1 MIKALDS
8 FRFYA
13 FLAVFLFHVKLF
25 DGGYLGV
32 QAFFVLSGFLLTPI
46 LVDTKK
52 NMSFRR
58 YMANFYGRRM
68 LRIFPLYYLYLLG
81 AALFV
86 GIAFALGHHHE
97 PALVLFRKQWLYA
110 ATYLYDFFY
119 ASAAF
124 RETPLLSHFWSLAV
138 EEQFYLVWPLFIW
151 LVPREKLNRC
161 LGVVVILNPLI
172 RFAIYFAYLRWGLS
186 RFIGDPTRAIY
197 GLPFSHFDAFAI
209 GGLLAL
215 AREGR
220 WSRIAFPLAVI
231 AGTAGYAAQYLGADQ
246 VVWSSMGYPPFMS
259 GGWKLVWGYSLL
271 NLTFACILKAVKS
284 NTFLPALFSPA
295 PLQYLG
301 KISYGLYVYH
311 YPVIWLFHRLGNGRI
326 PTLLLNAFMLAGTI
340 AVSAL
345 SYELFE
351 KQFIALKD
359 RWFRKDGAELRPASA
374 RASKSQASAP
384 ASAG

>member
-46 LVDTKK
+46 LVETKSSL
-52 NMSFRR
+52 SFGR

-68 LRIFPLYYLYLLG
+68 LRIFPLYYLYMLIAG
-81 AALFV
+81 V
-86 GIAFALGHHHE
+86 GVSLAFLWGFGQE
-97 PALVLFRKQWLYA
+97 PALALFRKQWGYA

-151 LVPREKLNRC
+151 LVPRKKLGRA
-161 LGVVVILNPLI
+161 LATIVVLNPLV
-172 RFAIYFAYLRWGLS
+172 RFAVYGTYLHWNLS
-186 RFIGDPTRAIY
+186 HVLGDPSRAIY

-209 GGLLAL
+209 GGLVALSREGIWTRAVWPLAAL
-215 AREGR
+215 AG
-220 WSRIAFPLAVI
+220 A
-231 AGTAGYAAQYLGADQ
+231 AGYTTQFFLADQ
-246 VVWSSMGYPPFMS
+246 VVWNSAGYPPFMS
-259 GGWKLVWGYSLL
+259 GEWKMVWGYSLL
-271 NLTFACILKAVKS
+271 NLAFACVLKAVKTRS
-284 NTFLPALFSPA
+284 FLPLLFAPA
-295 PLQYLG
+295 PIQYLG

-311 YPVIWLFHRLGNGRI
+311 YPVVWLFQRWGAGQIH
-326 PTLLLNAFMLAGTI
+326 PQLLNGLMLAGTI
-340 AVSAL
+340 GISAL
-345 SYELFE
+345 SYELYE
-351 KQFIALKD
+351 KKFIALKD
-359 RWFRKDGAELRPASA
+359 RWFRKDA
-374 RASKSQASAP
+374 AP
-384 ASAG
+384 APLPPPVS

>member
-46 LVDTKK
+46 LVDMKSRMPFK
-52 NMSFRR
+52 SF
-58 YMANFYGRRM
+58 MFSFYGRRM
-68 LRIFPLYYLYLLG
+68 LRIFPLYYFYLIATGIL
-81 AALFV
+81 A
-86 GIAFALGHHHE
+86 GIAVFALGQRPS
-97 PALVLFRKQWLYA
+97 PAIAYLREQWLYA

-151 LVPREKLNRC
+151 LAPKEKLNRYLC
-161 LGVVVILNPLI
+161 GIALAGPVV
-172 RFAIYFAYLRWGLS
+172 RFATYLVYLRFDVSG
-186 RFIGDPTRAIY
+186 FIQDPTRAVY

-215 AREGR
+215 VRGEQWRRAA
-220 WSRIAFPLAVI
+220 WPLALATCC
-231 AGTAGYAAQYLGADQ
+231 AGLGTQYFVAGHVG
-246 VVWSSMGYPPFMS
+246 WKSMGYPPFMS
-259 GGWKLVWGYSLL
+259 GEWKLVWGYSLL
-271 NLTFACILKAVKS
+271 NLTFAGILRAVKTQS
-284 NTFLPALFSPA
+284 FLPPLFSFP
-295 PLQYLG
+295 PIQYLG

-311 YPVIWLFHRLGNGRI
+311 FPVIWLLQRGGSGSRPSL
-326 PTLLLNAFMLAGTI
+326 PLDAAMLAATV

-351 KQFIALKD
+351 KKFIALKD
-359 RWFRKDGAELRPASA
+359 KWFSKGEKPPPRVSPAPGSA
-374 RASKSQASAP
+374 
-384 ASAG
+384 